1 MLVFLQLFLGWLYSH
16 VFEYIAHR
24 YVLHNH
30 KRFYTAFKN
39 HFAIHHKTARKQGM
53 YDEGYESLVSSK
65 FETASLAIIGI
76 VHLPLFY
83 FVPWFAVMTYINLI
97 TYYIVHKKSHID
109 IEWGKKWLPW
119 HYAHHMGKDQ
129 NKNWGV
135 RTPIIDKIVGT
146 SDY

>member
-1 MLVFLQLFLGWLYSH
+1 
-16 VFEYIAHR
+16 
-24 YVLHNH
+24 
-30 KRFYTAFKN
+30 
-39 HFAIHHKTARKQGM
+39 M
-53 YDEGYESLVSSK
+53 YDEGYESLISSK
-65 FETASLAIIGI
+65 FETASLVIVGI

-83 FVPWFAVMTYINLI
+83 FVPYFTAMTYVNLI
-97 TYYIVHKKSHID
+97 TYYVVHKKSHID
-109 IEWGKKWLPW
+109 VEWGKKWLPW